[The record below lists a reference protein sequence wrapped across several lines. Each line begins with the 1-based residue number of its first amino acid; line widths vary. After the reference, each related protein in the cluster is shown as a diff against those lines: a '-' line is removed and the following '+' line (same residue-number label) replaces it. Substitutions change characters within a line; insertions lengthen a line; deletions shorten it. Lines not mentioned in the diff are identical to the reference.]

1 MRIIYF
7 HQHFTLPSLGGGTRS
22 YECSKQRKAVVH
34 EVTMVCGTYRDLNLA
49 VDESQKLRRSVIDGI
64 DVIQIPVKY
73 SNNLSIFQRSIAF
86 LKFAYTGIRI
96 ALKEDYDL
104 LFATSTPLTAGIP
117 GIFAKWFRRNP
128 FQFVF
133 EVRDLLSYLTKAL
146 GMKNPFLLWGMSVLE
161 KTTYRK
167 SDACIGLSPGICEGI
182 RRRARS

>member
-22 YECSKQRKAVVH
+22 YEFSKKLKAEGH
-34 EVTMVCGTYRDLNLA
+34 EVTMVCGEYRDLNLPW
-49 VDESQKLRRSVIDGI
+49 DESQKLRRGVIDGI

-117 GIFAKWFRRNP
+117 GIFAKWFRRKP

-133 EVRDLLSYLTKAL
+133 EVRDLWPELPK
-146 GMKNPFLLWGMSVLE
+146 
-161 KTTYRK
+161 
-167 SDACIGLSPGICEGI
+167 
-182 RRRARS
+182 RSEEHTSELQSRGHLVCRL